1 MQPALIGADNRP
13 GHRAPGCLFL
23 AAAPPVVYP
32 LNVYPAGPKQS
43 LTAVLRRTLPLRR
56 GAAAAIC
63 DAKLKEPA
71 MALPIRDQIRYW
83 GIVAVVFL
91 LLLWALGNVLLP
103 FLVGGAL
110 AYFLDPVAD
119 RLERAGLS
127 RVAATTV
134 ISLAALVLVILLV
147 LAVIPTLV
155 NQLTALVNSA
165 PDITKRLQGFLLER
179 FPDLADSTSTIRQT
193 LAEIGTAIQARGAEL
208 ANGLLSSALGVIS
221 AIVFIVVVPVVA
233 FYLLLDWD
241 KMVGRIDAMLPR
253 DHAPT
258 IRRLGREI
266 DAVLAGFVRGQVSV
280 CLTLGTFY
288 AVALMA
294 AGLQFGLVVGAIAGA
309 ITFIP
314 YVGSIIGGTL
324 AVGLALFQFWGDWVQ
339 IGIVAAI
346 FAFGQFI
353 EGNVLTPRLVGK
365 SVGLHPVWLLFAL
378 SAFGSV
384 FGFVGMLIAV
394 PVAASLGV
402 LTRFGVQQ
410 YQASLLYRGTTESR
424 PSDPPTPTPSP
435 EPRAPDSA
443 PKPAVAPKARRS
455 RKSPGTGGAGA

>member
-1 MQPALIGADNRP
+1 
-13 GHRAPGCLFL
+13 
-23 AAAPPVVYP
+23 
-32 LNVYPAGPKQS
+32 
-43 LTAVLRRTLPLRR
+43 
-56 GAAAAIC
+56 
-63 DAKLKEPA
+63 
-71 MALPIRDQIRYW
+71 MALPIRDQLRTWAIAA
-83 GIVAVVFL
+83 IVFL
-91 LLLWALGNVLLP
+91 VLLWSLGNVLLP

-134 ISLAALVLVILLV
+134 ISLIAVLLVILLV

-155 NQLTALVNSA
+155 NQLTALINAA
-165 PDITKRLQGFLLER
+165 PDIARRLQGFLLER

-193 LAEIGTAIQARGAEL
+193 LAEIGAAIQARGAEL
-208 ANGLLSSALGVIS
+208 ANGILSSALGVIS

-241 KMVGRIDAMLPR
+241 NMLARIDAMLPR

-258 IRRLGREI
+258 VRRLAREI

-280 CLTLGTFY
+280 CLALGSFY

-294 AGLQFGLVVGAIAGA
+294 AGLQFGLIVGAIAGA

-339 IGIVAAI
+339 IGIIAAI

-353 EGNVLTPRLVGK
+353 EGNVLTPKLVGK

-378 SAFGSV
+378 SAFGSL
-384 FGFVGMLIAV
+384 FGFAGLLIAV
-394 PVAASLGV
+394 PVAAAIGV
-402 LTRFGVQQ
+402 LTRFGVEQ
-410 YQASLLYRGTTESR
+410 YQASLLYRGTEIRS
-424 PSDPPTPTPSP
+424 
-435 EPRAPDSA
+435 PDSVPEGALPPA
-443 PKPAVAPKARRS
+443 PAASSPAASAPTAATAKPRRS
-455 RKSPGTGGAGA
+455 RKSAKPGGEGA

>member
-1 MQPALIGADNRP
+1 
-13 GHRAPGCLFL
+13 
-23 AAAPPVVYP
+23 
-32 LNVYPAGPKQS
+32 
-43 LTAVLRRTLPLRR
+43 
-56 GAAAAIC
+56 
-63 DAKLKEPA
+63 

-83 GIVAVVFL
+83 GIAAVVFL
-91 LLLWALGNVLLP
+91 LLLWFLGNVLLP
-103 FLVGGAL
+103 FLVGGAI

-134 ISLAALVLVILLV
+134 ISLVAVVMVILLV

-155 NQLTALVNSA
+155 SQMTALVNSA
-165 PDITKRLQGFLLER
+165 PDIARKLQGFLLER

-193 LAEIGTAIQARGAEL
+193 LAEIGAAIQARGAEL
-208 ANGLLSSALGVIS
+208 ANGVLSSALGVIS

-241 KMVGRIDAMLPR
+241 KMVARIDAMLPL

-266 DAVLAGFVRGQVSV
+266 DTVLAGFVRGQVSV
-280 CLTLGTFY
+280 CLILGTFY
-288 AVALMA
+288 AMALMA

-324 AVGLALFQFWGDWVQ
+324 AVGLALFQFWGDWMQ
-339 IGIVAAI
+339 IGIIAAI
-346 FAFGQFI
+346 FAAGQFF
-353 EGNVLTPRLVGK
+353 EGNVLTPKLVGK

-394 PVAASLGV
+394 PVAAAIGV
-402 LTRFGVQQ
+402 LTRFGVEQ
-410 YQASLLYRGTTESR
+410 YRASLLYRGTEALAEAKGQTR
-424 PSDPPTPTPSP
+424 AQPS
-435 EPRAPDSA
+435 EPKLRRQSKASGGDSA
-443 PKPAVAPKARRS
+443 
-455 RKSPGTGGAGA
+455 